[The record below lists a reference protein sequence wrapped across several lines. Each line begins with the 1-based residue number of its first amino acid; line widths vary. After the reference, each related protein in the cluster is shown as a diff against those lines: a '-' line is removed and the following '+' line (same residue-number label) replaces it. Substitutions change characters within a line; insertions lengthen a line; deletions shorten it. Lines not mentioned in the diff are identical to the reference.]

1 METQNKMLFVVKEK
15 LDKLGTNHDF
25 EDIFKQLKF

>member
-1 METQNKMLFVVKEK
+1 MKTQNKMLFAIKEN

-25 EDIFKQLKF
+25 KTFSNN